1 MRSLLLALCFCL
13 LVSTLEGKKRRR
25 KNRPRQQ
32 ERDSGYANGPG
43 PQFRPGSG
51 QPPPGFQPP
60 PMPKGFGG
68 KRKMPS
74 FDDFQKQFPN
84 GYPEGFDFKKPP
96 PNFDTNKP
104 PSGFTDWFAQYM
116 NDHKDEF
123 KPNGQVPPPPK
134 EEKRRKR
141 NFYEVLG
148 VSPRANTDEIK
159 KSFRKLA
166 REFHPDKHKD
176 SDKKENEDLFI
187 ELANAYEVLSDEK
200 KRRKYDMTGSEEF
213 AQGSSGEGGED
224 EFDEFGG
231 FSSFEEAWGAFGKFS
246 QQQPAD
252 AMPIMEDTW
261 GNWLFVIFIL
271 SFILIPIAINM
282 YYAKRKKKL
291 LFACLQKTKTNFL
304 DQCNTIWNKLARFLK
319 RMTTT
324 EEDIFTIAARI
335 EKHDSKPKTKN
346 PARLRVNPVIKEQL
360 RVETDMAR
368 ALYANAAGAHHSE
381 TSGSVIRPLG
391 TWEKVN
397 QKDTP
402 RTPKKTKNTKEKDL
416 SESAKSGENSSN
428 VLPKHPQETATHET
442 ASANKV
448 CSLPLG
454 VFCCCL
460 CCCTCGSRR
469 YSLVL
474 ESEEILVV
482 EGSEDKEDDEVAEAP
497 TETGGVKSSMGRGK
511 GNANVNPHNKSQAKD
526 MRAFLKN
533 RWWAEYSFWFKPFGV
548 LMVALFFSSIF
559 LSLRAGSKIEYL
571 SPEDDVTAF
580 KNALVPSSANYSYVI
595 LCHQDPYA
603 KLSKSW
609 EMLVLGRDK
618 VSEKVKGAVLDC
630 MAPLPDNFFYNHGMV
645 LDYAPDLAPL
655 KGKTVKEAFHLNFE
669 VKDKKKKHTV
679 AFVTSFKRRP
689 LQIPPAML
697 ASEDDLEEAYEFIEM
712 ATNCNPKLWALKN
725 EKHLKKYCTNP
736 WFPAC
741 GLVLRN
747 NALEEDVKEIL
758 SYLVRKFPYMNF
770 AQVDMKKHELS
781 IEHKLPEQESNDP
794 NVPHFLVLHTRES
807 DSAVAARA
815 FRGFFTKDNVEQ
827 FTQTT
832 LDGILSAEPTK
843 FLSSPLTIYKRGGA
857 ESKRASK
864 KKAKQKAKAEKKE
877 KRKKKMAKRSATPP
891 KRKVEKP
898 KRKQKRSAERKEAEV
913 QDPEPQ
919 ENTHGAP
926 HNEEDVLDLDSEE
939 LEHDWAQE
947 WQKFATE

>member
-1 MRSLLLALCFCL
+1 M
-13 LVSTLEGKKRRR
+13 
-25 KNRPRQQ
+25 
-32 ERDSGYANGPG
+32 
-43 PQFRPGSG
+43 
-51 QPPPGFQPP
+51 
-60 PMPKGFGG
+60 
-68 KRKMPS
+68 
-74 FDDFQKQFPN
+74 
-84 GYPEGFDFKKPP
+84 
-96 PNFDTNKP
+96 
-104 PSGFTDWFAQYM
+104 
-116 NDHKDEF
+116 
-123 KPNGQVPPPPK
+123 
-134 EEKRRKR
+134 
-141 NFYEVLG
+141 
-148 VSPRANTDEIK
+148 
-159 KSFRKLA
+159 
-166 REFHPDKHKD
+166 
-176 SDKKENEDLFI
+176 
-187 ELANAYEVLSDEK
+187 
-200 KRRKYDMTGSEEF
+200 
-213 AQGSSGEGGED
+213 
-224 EFDEFGG
+224 
-231 FSSFEEAWGAFGKFS
+231 
-246 QQQPAD
+246 
-252 AMPIMEDTW
+252 
-261 GNWLFVIFIL
+261 
-271 SFILIPIAINM
+271 
-282 YYAKRKKKL
+282 
-291 LFACLQKTKTNFL
+291 
-304 DQCNTIWNKLARFLK
+304 
-319 RMTTT
+319 
-324 EEDIFTIAARI
+324 
-335 EKHDSKPKTKN
+335 
-346 PARLRVNPVIKEQL
+346 
-360 RVETDMAR
+360 
-368 ALYANAAGAHHSE
+368 
-381 TSGSVIRPLG
+381 
-391 TWEKVN
+391 
-397 QKDTP
+397 
-402 RTPKKTKNTKEKDL
+402 
-416 SESAKSGENSSN
+416 
-428 VLPKHPQETATHET
+428 
-442 ASANKV
+442 
-448 CSLPLG
+448 
-454 VFCCCL
+454 
-460 CCCTCGSRR
+460 
-469 YSLVL
+469 L

-497 TETGGVKSSMGRGK
+497 AETGGVKSSMGRGK

-526 MRAFLKN
+526 MRAYLKN

-898 KRKQKRSAERKEAEV
+898 KRKQKRSADRKEAEV